1 MKMSRMPKVDKKPKN
16 NKHNK
21 FRWVDMQWE
30 KFMNRHDEDVKIIDQ
45 LREDLITCNKF
56 FQERREQMLKLEQE
70 NTKLRI
76 ALCNLR
82 DEYLDMGGDPKQLE
96 LFENQQMEIFEDV
109 DILNIKKY
117 VCFSYQDY
125 NTYLILLHSLNFHLV
140 MKHLIIVP
148 ILLM

>member
-30 KFMNRHDEDVKIIDQ
+30 KFMNRHDEDMKIIDQ
-45 LREDLITCNKF
+45 LRDDLITCNKF
-56 FQERREQMLKLEQE
+56 FQERREQLLELEQE

-82 DEYLDMGGDPKQLE
+82 DEFLDLGGDVNQLE
-96 LFENQQMEIFEDV
+96 LFDKNNPSQLSLDFEIEKTSSGDFEV
-109 DILNIKKY
+109 K
-117 VCFSYQDY
+117 
-125 NTYLILLHSLNFHLV
+125 
-140 MKHLIIVP
+140 
-148 ILLM
+148 